1 MTPTTI
7 STRQAQNVAAMLKIN
22 ANYLT
27 SFPQE
32 TEKKL
37 WFLDIYIYIYYS
49 DSWFPEAWRQ
59 VCPAFSQPRT
69 GRPNMKRIHEKA
81 NLSHND
87 GHSIACDCDPSK
99 PLGDGQFDPAQTV
112 SSGYSGSRLAMWKTW
127 KQPLNVTKAAN
138 CHPRLL
144 NNLKPVMELTW
155 CDRTH
160 VTVAMAQNSMPAPS
174 YQINQYDQ
182 DA

>member
-7 STRQAQNVAAMLKIN
+7 STRQAQNVAAMWKIN
-22 ANYLT
+22 ANYLA

-37 WFLDIYIYIYYS
+37 WFLDIYIYYS